1 MATKEE
7 VRINHNY
14 LALRGVDVDDV
25 ELQEEY
31 PQIPDD
37 ALYTPRINDIMLDIT
52 YKLNLEAGVSEEDAT
67 MKKKE
72 AERNKNPIP
81 NLIKVLGSIFF
92 FANHNHNK
100 PINGLKTITKK
111 VLELLFTIF
120 GSIVNPSKLLFK
132 LSLAKSDN
140 EPPLCS

>member
-1 MATKEE
+1 MSTTEGE
-7 VRINHNY
+7 RINYNY

-31 PQIPDD
+31 PEIPTD

-72 AERNKNPIP
+72 AERG
-81 NLIKVLGSIFF
+81 IKELY
-92 FANHNHNK
+92 AK
-100 PINGLKTITKK
+100 NGL
-111 VLELLFTIF
+111 L
-120 GSIVNPSKLLFK
+120 
-132 LSLAKSDN
+132 
-140 EPPLCS
+140 

>member
-1 MATKEE
+1 MAIKEG
-7 VRINHNY
+7 VKINHNY

-67 MKKKE
+67 VKKKE
-72 AERNKNPIP
+72 AERG
-81 NLIKVLGSIFF
+81 IKELY
-92 FANHNHNK
+92 AK
-100 PINGLKTITKK
+100 NGL
-111 VLELLFTIF
+111 L
-120 GSIVNPSKLLFK
+120 
-132 LSLAKSDN
+132 
-140 EPPLCS
+140 